1 MGIFQGS
8 VFRQPAYDTIGTS
21 SLYIF
26 PVGKQE
32 GVFFPATYNISLLK

>member
-1 MGIFQGS
+1 MGICQRR
-8 VFRQPAYDTIGTS
+8 VFRQPTYDNFGTI